1 MKTLATLI
9 ALNETVVPFGD
20 DATKYIT
27 LAGYKDGKAIVTT
40 AHGAPLEIP
49 QSELPSDAGA
59 GTLFYLNAECNAI
72 TAYRIP
78 VLPKRLTE
86 EGKTGNMLALEPI
99 RFSEAD

>member
-1 MKTLATLI
+1 MQNLATAI

-20 DATKYIT
+20 DAAKYIT

-72 TAYRIP
+72 AAYRIP
-78 VLPKRLTE
+78 VLPKPARTAGQGCSHGHE
-86 EGKTGNMLALEPI
+86 KSN
-99 RFSEAD
+99 SQ